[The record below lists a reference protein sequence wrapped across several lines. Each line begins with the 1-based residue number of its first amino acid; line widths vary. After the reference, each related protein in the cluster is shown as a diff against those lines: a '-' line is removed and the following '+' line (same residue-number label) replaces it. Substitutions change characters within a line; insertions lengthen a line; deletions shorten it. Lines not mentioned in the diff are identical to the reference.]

1 MPTTKTHAEEHQEQW
16 QEIVADPILRDLPY
30 KVETN
35 HRGQIVL
42 SPHTTHHARQQK
54 RIQETLDALLDAGEA
69 FSEWPIATAGGT
81 KQADVIWA
89 SETRFENMEETG
101 EPPTLAPE
109 VCVEVMSASNDWD
122 EMEEKIALYRDAG
135 ADKVWVVDE
144 TGRVHFFADEELEQS
159 DRAPDFPD
167 TL

>member
-89 SETRFENMEETG
+89 SETRFENMEATG

-109 VCVEVMSASNDWD
+109 ICVEVMSASNDWD
-122 EMEEKIALYRDAG
+122 EMEAKIVLYRDAG
-135 ADKVWVVDE
+135 ADEVWVVDE

>member
-42 SPHTTHHARQQK
+42 SPHKNQHSRQQK
-54 RIQETLDALLDAGEA
+54 KIEKRLDSLLQSGEA
-69 FSEWPIATAGGT
+69 FQEWAIATSGGT
-81 KQADVIWA
+81 KQADAIWA
-89 SETRFENMEETG
+89 SDERRAEMEKTG
-101 EPPTLAPE
+101 DPTTLAPE
-109 VCVEVMSASNDWD
+109 ICVEVMSASNDWD
-122 EMEEKIALYRDAG
+122 EMEAKIALYRDAG
-135 ADKVWVVDE
+135 ADEVWVVDE

-159 DRAPDFPD
+159 GRAPDFPD